1 MPAWPLRSGFS
12 MPRPDREL
20 RERLQDISVADLRA
34 MSDEDFKTAVKLL
47 LHTLGFDV
55 DESDGN
61 DIAGV
66 DLVAWDSEKHP
77 WIVRFERGSDIT
89 EPMVRAYYDFIRR
102 HEVERGIMVT
112 TEALH
117 EDARQWTQRALLY
130 LWPGDRLQKM
140 LQLTGGKRWK
150 VTDTV

>member
-1 MPAWPLRSGFS
+1 MANE
-12 MPRPDREL
+12 EL
-20 RERLQDISVADLRA
+20 RDQLRDISIADLRA
-34 MSDEDFKTAVKLL
+34 MSDEDFRAAVKLL

-55 DESDGN
+55 DDSEEN

-77 WIVRFERGSDIT
+77 WIVRFERGNDIS
-89 EPMVRAYYDFIRR
+89 EPMVREFYDFIRR
-102 HEVERGIMVT
+102 HEVERGIMLT

-117 EDARQWTQRALLY
+117 EDAREWTQRALLY

-140 LQLTGGKRWK
+140 LQLTGGKRWSIPDQR
-150 VTDTV
+150 T